1 MSLIKSEGWGSE
13 TRTFSVCLPFQ
24 NLGLAVNLCLLAWI
38 VNAFGVIFPGQT
50 SYRIST
56 HRHMRVRCGKHC
68 CSCLMEKR
76 PWCKLIHH
84 RGYPLSQVKWSAQ
97 SASQTLLSKSRLL
110 MLGMYWRSVW
120 KVFCN
125 RWLEMAK
132 ERASVGPI
140 CWRALI
146 MNSLYLQYE
155 PNN

>member
-13 TRTFSVCLPFQ
+13 TCTFWVCLPFQ
-24 NLGLAVNLCLLAWI
+24 NLGPAVNLCLLAWI

-50 SYRIST
+50 SYRIS
-56 HRHMRVRCGKHC
+56 RVRCGKHS

-76 PWCKLIHH
+76 PRCKLIHH
-84 RGYPLSQVKWSAQ
+84 RGYLLSQVKWSTR
-97 SASQTLLSKSRLL
+97 SASQTLLSKFRLL

-120 KVFCN
+120 KLLCN

-132 ERASVGPI
+132 ERARVGPI

-155 PNN
+155 LNN

>member
-13 TRTFSVCLPFQ
+13 TRTFWVCLPLQ

-50 SYRIST
+50 VYTIFRL
-56 HRHMRVRCGKHC
+56 RHTRCGKHS

-84 RGYPLSQVKWSAQ
+84 RGYLLSQVKWSTQ

-110 MLGMYWRSVW
+110 MLGMYWGSVW
-120 KVFCN
+120 KLFCN

-146 MNSLYLQYE
+146 MNSLYPQYE
-155 PNN
+155 LNN